1 MPPKAVNEKKAVAP
15 VAKLTKIET
24 KATKSDP
31 QAKSPVRSKSPAAK
45 NKIEESK
52 VAPQK
57 GKSKLD

>member
-1 MPPKAVNEKKAVAP
+1 MPPKVVSEKKAVAP
-15 VAKLTKIET
+15 VAKPAKVET
-24 KATKSDP
+24 KTAKNDLQTKSP
-31 QAKSPVRSKSPAAK
+31 ARSKSPAAK